1 MEQVQMNTRIGV
13 GIKHTGDEVLRRYG
27 YTPSSAV
34 QALWTY
40 LAEHNALPP
49 FMPSKAKASDL
60 EARKQEVADN
70 AGFAIRLAVEAGV
83 ISSDTSWVDELDY
96 DELRELS
103 WEERGAFRD

>member
-70 AGFAIRLAVEAGV
+70 AGFAIRLAGEAGV

>member
-1 MEQVQMNTRIGV
+1 MEQVQMNTRIGI
-13 GIKHTGDEVLRRYG
+13 GIKRTGDEVLRRYG

-83 ISSDTSWVDELDY
+83 ISPDTSWVDELDY

>member
-13 GIKHTGDEVLRRYG
+13 EIKRTGDEVLRRYG

-60 EARKQEVADN
+60 EARKQEIADN
-70 AGFAIRLAVEAGV
+70 AGFAVRLAVEAGV
-83 ISSDTSWVDELDY
+83 ISPDTSWVDELDY

>member
-13 GIKHTGDEVLRRYG
+13 EIKRTGDEVLRRYG

-60 EARKQEVADN
+60 EARKQEIADN
-70 AGFAIRLAVEAGV
+70 AGFAVKEFSRITGIPLSQRP
-83 ISSDTSWVDELDY
+83 VDSLTD
-96 DELRELS
+96 DELRELA
-103 WEERGAFRD
+103 WEERGAFHD

>member
-13 GIKHTGDEVLRRYG
+13 EIKRTGDEVLRRYG

-83 ISSDTSWVDELDY
+83 ISPDTSWVDELDY